1 MYLNNKLLIH
11 MPGSTTY
18 YCAVEYIE
26 INWKN
31 HPFLMQNLCEECQLE
46 NRLHF
51 IILQWYRL
59 FSMYG
64 QCRRWPEARVVY
76 ISERAFILNILFSKQ
91 HKFNDTCAFQIYTHW
106 ISFHHSKQNCIS
118 LSPWE
123 FVTIM
128 HLFYNWYLKLRLTN
142 VFTFDIPFDV
152 CTCLFSGNELISMC
166 H

>member
-1 MYLNNKLLIH
+1 MYSNVLKYQIAYSYALIYNILLCCWIYWNKLKK
-11 MPGSTTY
+11 SSFFD
-18 YCAVEYIE
+18 AEFV
-26 INWKN
+26 
-31 HPFLMQNLCEECQLE
+31 
-46 NRLHF
+46 R
-51 IILQWYRL
+51 
-59 FSMYG
+59 S
-64 QCRRWPEARVVY
+64 
-76 ISERAFILNILFSKQ
+76 AFILNILFSKQ

-152 CTCLFSGNELISMC
+152 YTCLFSGNELISMC

>member
-1 MYLNNKLLIH
+1 MPYAHLYCTLLYPKCTQMYLNNKLLIH

-26 INWKN
+26 KNWKN
-31 HPFLMQNLCEECQLE
+31 HPFLM
-46 NRLHF
+46 
-51 IILQWYRL
+51 
-59 FSMYG
+59 
-64 QCRRWPEARVVY
+64 
-76 ISERAFILNILFSKQ
+76 ERAFILNILFSKQ

-152 CTCLFSGNELISMC
+152 YTCLFSGNELISMC